1 MRKNKISETISRM
14 NKQKENNSK
23 TYINDKNIEN
33 NTQAPKTS
41 TTANNRYT
49 AEVIQGENKL
59 QTENQPIENKAGDV
73 FIIMDSN

>member
-49 AEVIQGENKL
+49 AENKENK
-59 QTENQPIENKAGDV
+59 ENRKQGRGCIYNYGLKLKV
-73 FIIMDSN
+73 YMF